1 MFAAGRDAGSAR
13 GDAGASERHGVS
25 AHGAQVDE
33 DWLSV
38 GKSFVGSDQGAK
50 ANGKHSDRAAVSE
63 TALQVFKHGRSKHE
77 HEKKHGKKRRREDAT
92 AVVTSRKRRHL
103 SKHKT
108 KKKRRHRSSSSS
120 GSSED
125 GKSDEEKQHQR
136 RRSRRRH
143 NQSRSS
149 SRSRSHGHAGET
161 RLVKQSAK
169 GVEIYGQVSAD
180 TEEKLFAFDRV
191 GDRENQLFGS
201 VYTHDQP
208 LYTLAT
214 RRNLLTGEWLSKQR
228 PKYSDSMKPS
238 TLEAREKASQ
248 DRYFGLKA
256 RRMETDARQ
265 KRLYVAY
272 SEKRLA
278 RAETSAEERSIACEK
293 RGQQDGNR
301 MVASRTE
308 MAFIPLDPIV
318 TIAQLVGDGG
328 EGGSDRVGLT
338 ELTDSQNVEQ
348 HLVARGKL
356 FNATLT
362 ANPRD
367 IRTWLDFIAF
377 QEQTTRLQAKTKKL
391 SAAMKAS
398 VVEKQAAILER
409 ALASNPRSRELQRVK
424 LNMSLQ
430 VQTSS
435 GNADVDSVQRQL
447 EQLLCEDPSN
457 SELWLRLLRCR
468 QQNFGSFSMQSVRNL
483 YARILAVLRAES
495 GKSMEETAATAKAS
509 PIQTPLVQVFASN
522 SLLGSTSEK
531 GIETKRLPARVL
543 ELTTLLLDFHLLM
556 CTFERKAGHIERSIV
571 QLQALIEFSLNVA
584 SEGPAGKATV
594 THLESLQKF
603 AARWNQE
610 DAAAFGDERQDK
622 GGLDNGDLAGG
633 APLPSLAAFREFIQT
648 TGGAPLTQLN
658 PPEALRTAEHK
669 RSLVSASATYRR
681 KSKMEGGGDDSQS
694 VREDKILGSSAPDSA
709 ASDNDSEA
717 ESTGGKLV
725 YSNLHGYRINLDDAD
740 DTGEYERILNELRG
754 TESAVERQERS
765 LQKDGRK
772 QAALETTLSKL
783 EDQRANYSDIH
794 EEDRF
799 TRWLMGEEAQEQ
811 LQWMPLRS
819 ANPLHQELIE
829 EQPDRAILTEEIQ
842 PFLFPVP
849 MGLRWRLIAGLLHVC
864 GVEWCG
870 GYAWEGS
877 QGICDSMY
885 ADDGADCGVLVAPI
899 IAALD
904 PQSNKKQKNAL
915 FLSPYDRKCLLEKAL
930 LDDIAVKTGELRDPS
945 KVAFIRHVFT
955 QALDNSR
962 HLSDDNDPDELRSAL
977 KCLWIGFE
985 AETARHSDDKEASL
999 EYVRH
1004 LCQQLANKNSDH
1016 EADKNS
1022 GIVDLDVMQA
1032 YAKLELKLGNARQV
1046 RRICEKTLAS
1056 LGVPLSA
1063 NSSTSRA
1070 IHRLVFLRAR
1080 LEMWP
1085 SPSSQEAKPAA
1096 VRAQER
1102 LRKLRCLFVLWDVW
1116 NPQRHAD
1123 KDMETLETITKK
1135 HRKHPNRMA
1144 DYLEKLLLS
1153 DAATGEQ
1160 LIDAYRAELGRAIQR
1175 CTEAHGQEVA
1185 GLESARTCWV
1195 GHCLHNLALVV
1206 YTCRGFEAACQEYWG
1221 ALGNPDHRSCQYMK
1235 WIWICFLEF
1244 MQQHQASG
1252 VFPVIAP
1259 RAWRSTVGKAVAEF
1273 PHDALL
1279 LRLFVDAETGNTMSQ
1294 VLRGYFLQVEK
1305 RWQRHYDSPELVEW
1319 LFALLCEFCRV
1330 ERSTATNQSAET
1342 VLMTNAYS
1350 IRPTCCLFHHWGM
1363 NSTAIARIRK
1373 VFEDMV
1379 SHIRTKGNA
1388 LCWRLYLR
1396 FEVAMGKVDAAKKV
1410 FYRGIAACAW
1420 SKALYLD
1427 GVRVLRAYLSDGEC
1441 QELFEFMAAKELHV
1455 RVDFED

>member
-1 MFAAGRDAGSAR
+1 MEWQVLTLLLILHR
-13 GDAGASERHGVS
+13 VS
-25 AHGAQVDE
+25 

-38 GKSFVGSDQGAK
+38 GKSFVDSDQGAK
-50 ANGKHSDRAAVSE
+50 ANDNHRDRAAASE
-63 TALQVFKHGRSKHE
+63 TALQVFKHGRSKHK

-92 AVVTSRKRRHL
+92 TVVTSRERRHL

-108 KKKRRHRSSSSS
+108 KKKRRHRSSSDS
-120 GSSED
+120 GGSED
-125 GKSDEEKQHQR
+125 GESDEEKQRQR
-136 RRSRRRH
+136 RRTRRRH
-143 NQSRSS
+143 DQSRSS
-149 SRSRSHGHAGET
+149 SRSRSHDHTGET

-169 GVEIYGQVSAD
+169 GVEVYAQVSAD
-180 TEEKLFAFDRV
+180 NEEKLFAFDRA
-191 GDRENQLFGS
+191 GDRENQFFGS

-228 PKYSDSMKPS
+228 PKYSNSMKPS
-238 TLEAREKASQ
+238 SLEAREKADQ
-248 DRYFGLKA
+248 GRYFGLKA
-256 RRMETDARQ
+256 RRMEIDARQ

-278 RAETSAEERSIACEK
+278 RAETNAKERGTACGN
-293 RGQQDGNR
+293 RGQQADNR

-318 TIAQLVGDGG
+318 DIDQLIGDAG
-328 EGGSDRVGLT
+328 EGGSDKVGLT

-356 FNATLT
+356 FNATLA
-362 ANPRD
+362 ANPHD
-367 IRTWLDFIAF
+367 TSTWLDFIAF

-398 VVEKQAAILER
+398 VVEKQVAILER

-435 GNADVDSVQRQL
+435 GNADVDSSQRQL
-447 EQLLCEDPSN
+447 ERLLAEDPSN

-495 GKSMEETAATAKAS
+495 GRSMKETAATAKSS
-509 PIQTPLVQVFASN
+509 PLQTPLVQVFASN
-522 SLLGSTSEK
+522 SLLASASEK

-556 CTFERKAGHIERSIV
+556 CAFERKAGHVERSIV

-584 SEGPAGKATV
+584 SEDPAGEATV
-594 THLESLQKF
+594 THLERLQKF
-603 AARWNQE
+603 AVRWDRE
-610 DAAAFGDERQDK
+610 DAAAFGDERPDK
-622 GGLDNGDLAGG
+622 GRLDNGDLAGG
-633 APLPSLAAFREFIQT
+633 APLPSLAAFQEFIQT

-658 PPEALRTAEHK
+658 PPKVLRTAEHK
-669 RSLVSASATYRR
+669 RSLVSASAAYHR
-681 KSKMEGGGDDSQS
+681 KAKMEGGDDSQS
-694 VREDKILGSSAPDSA
+694 VREDSILGSSALDSA
-709 ASDNDSEA
+709 ASGNDSES
-717 ESTGGKLV
+717 ESRSGGKLV
-725 YSNLHGYRINLDDAD
+725 YSNLHGYRINVDDAD
-740 DTGEYERILNELRG
+740 DTGEYERILSELRG

-765 LQKDGRK
+765 LQRDGRK

-799 TRWLMGEEAQEQ
+799 TRWLVDEEAQEQ

-849 MGLRWRLIAGLLHVC
+849 TSLRWRLIAGLLHVC
-864 GVEWCG
+864 GLEWRG
-870 GYAWEGS
+870 DYAWEGS
-877 QGICDSMY
+877 QGVRDSMY

-899 IAALD
+899 LAALD
-904 PQSNKKQKNAL
+904 PQSNKKQENAL

-930 LDDIAVKTGELRDPS
+930 LDDIAVKTGVLRDPS

-955 QALDNSR
+955 QALDDSR
-962 HLSDDNDPDELRSAL
+962 HLSDDNDSDNLRSAL

-985 AETARHSDDKEASL
+985 AETTRRSDDKEASL
-999 EYVRH
+999 KYVRH
-1004 LCQQLANKNSDH
+1004 LCQQLVNKNSDH
-1016 EADKNS
+1016 EA
-1022 GIVDLDVMQA
+1022 GAVDLDVMQA
-1032 YAKLELKLGNARQV
+1032 YAKLELKLGNERQV

-1063 NSSTSRA
+1063 NSSMSRA
-1070 IHRLVFLRAR
+1070 FHRLVFLRAR

-1096 VRAQER
+1096 ARAQER

-1116 NPQRHAD
+1116 NPQFHAD

-1153 DAATGEQ
+1153 GAATGEE
-1160 LIDAYRAELGRAIQR
+1160 LIDTYRAQLGRAIR
-1175 CTEAHGQEVA
+1175 HCTEAHGQETA
-1185 GLESARTCWV
+1185 GLGSAKTCWV

-1206 YTCRGFEAACQEYWG
+1206 YTCRGFEAACQEYRG
-1221 ALGNPDHRSCQYMK
+1221 ALESPEHRSCQYRK

-1244 MQQHQASG
+1244 MQQHQALG
-1252 VFPVIAP
+1252 VFPVVAP
-1259 RAWRSTVGKAVAEF
+1259 RAWRSAVGKAVAEF
-1273 PHDALL
+1273 PHNALL

-1330 ERSTATNQSAET
+1330 ERSAATNQSAEAALT
-1342 VLMTNAYS
+1342 TSAYF

-1396 FEVAMGKVDAAKKV
+1396 FEVALGKVDAAKKV

-1427 GVRVLRAYLSDGEC
+1427 GVRVLRAYLSDDEC